1 MITAD
6 LLIDIGIVM
15 TAVGYVGLVIVCLVL

>member
-1 MITAD
+1 MNLAH

-15 TAVGYVGLVIVCLVL
+15 TAVGYVGLVAACLLL